1 MFGDITILVFKTN
14 LRTRTMVQQI
24 SPELNQVQGIL
35 RWNVDLQDIDNVLRV
50 EGEGITVN
58 GIVNRLVEAGYRCEE
73 LPD

>member
-1 MFGDITILVFKTN
+1 MTILVFKTN